1 MEQMD
6 LGRCYAHA
14 ASKCQL
20 PAEDRYGSI
29 AELKSAIRHP
39 WPEAALWTLAGV
51 IAAVAIIVLII
62 VVVNRNHHSTSV
74 KPTVNQQDTITSTVS
89 VQPETVTPMVSA
101 PAMSDEVQE
110 DVVSPKVAKKPNVN
124 PLDFI
129 MSEPVEEP
137 SRGGGHY
144 GEALSTGGDELA
156 FALHGYVTQHRQD
169 TLTDV
174 KYLILDYDDMKRYGH
189 EVIDKYLSSIYDQF
203 TDRDLDDMRS
213 VLLKRCDGYVNG
225 IEELVRSRNP

>member
-1 MEQMD
+1 
-6 LGRCYAHA
+6 
-14 ASKCQL
+14 
-20 PAEDRYGSI
+20 
-29 AELKSAIRHP
+29 
-39 WPEAALWTLAGV
+39 
-51 IAAVAIIVLII
+51 
-62 VVVNRNHHSTSV
+62 
-74 KPTVNQQDTITSTVS
+74 
-89 VQPETVTPMVSA
+89 
-101 PAMSDEVQE
+101 MSGPD
-110 DVVSPKVAKKPNVN
+110 
-124 PLDFI
+124 
-129 MSEPVEEP
+129 EEP

-189 EVIDKYLSSIYDQF
+189 EVIDKYLSSIHDQF